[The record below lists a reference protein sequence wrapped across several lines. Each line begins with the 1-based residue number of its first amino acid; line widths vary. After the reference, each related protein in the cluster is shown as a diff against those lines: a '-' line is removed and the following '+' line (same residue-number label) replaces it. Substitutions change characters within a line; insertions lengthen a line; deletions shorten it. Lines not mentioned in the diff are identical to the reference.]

1 LLMLP
6 PCFLDMEVFIKKE
19 PIPLKS
25 CPPFDYKKSAG
36 AKSSALGIANSEVC
50 YIVGT
55 CEGFKEEFMA
65 RFTAIEAS
73 HSERE
78 SVYSSINYDLKGGRL
93 AVAGL

>member
-1 LLMLP
+1 MLP